1 MERRRL
7 SFIRAWMRL
16 AAWGAPSSAVPT
28 LGRCRRRPVG
38 RSVSLA
44 SVQSRRLSLLARGT
58 QASGANAHAPASPHS
73 TPDPLTRPSST
84 PLECLRYAE
93 RVLFA
98 EVPEPRLSAEHL
110 LAAAVNRVMT
120 PALADAARAVTEVSP
135 RSSRPGWLMAWQ
147 SVLLLPL
154 PVQRS
159 ALLAALQ
166 THRTARKDAGSA
178 VNAGGADRTIA
189 QVIARVQAEFAQL
202 CARRR
207 RREPVQYLCGDWEFH
222 GLTLKMRAPVL
233 IPRPET
239 EELVTHALQCL
250 ATHSRPAPSLD
261 RPLRVL
267 DVGCG
272 SGAIILSLLAALRGT
287 AVQAVAVD
295 PSAEAVQLTVENAA
309 LNDIAASERSDVAAD
324 AEVLQVL
331 RMSITELAA
340 HLHQQRARHGADA
353 PRAPPTFDLVIS
365 NPPYIPP
372 RDMPALAPEI
382 LQYESAAALS
392 GIDPDGMRVIRDIL
406 RACAGT
412 PDTASAT
419 ALLAADGEL
428 WMEVDPSQP
437 SLIQEELQ
445 SSSGDLPDLEWV
457 EARTDWSGAPRFVR
471 LRRRGAPVHRP
482 RSDA

>member
-1 MERRRL
+1 
-7 SFIRAWMRL
+7 MRL
-16 AAWGAPSSAVPT
+16 AVWRTPSSVAPT

-38 RSVSLA
+38 RSVSPA
-44 SVQSRRLSLLARGT
+44 FAQRRRLSLLARGT
-58 QASGANAHAPASPHS
+58 QASDANVHAPTSPHS
-73 TPDPLTRPSST
+73 TPDPLIRLSST

-110 LAAAVNRVMT
+110 LTAAVNQVMT
-120 PALADAARAVTEVSP
+120 PALADAARAATEALP
-135 RSSRPGWLMAWQ
+135 RNSRPGWLMAWQ

-166 THRTARKDAGSA
+166 THRIAQKDVATAVS
-178 VNAGGADRTIA
+178 AGGADRTIA
-189 QVIARVQAEFAQL
+189 QVIARVQAEFSQL
-202 CARRR
+202 CARRQ

-222 GLTLKMRAPVL
+222 RLTLKMRAPVL

-239 EELVTHALQCL
+239 EELVAHALQCL
-250 ATHSRPAPSLD
+250 ATHNRPATPLG

-287 AVQAVAVD
+287 VVQAVAID

-324 AEVLQVL
+324 AEVLQAL
-331 RMSITELAA
+331 RMSITEFAA
-340 HLHQQRARHGADA
+340 HLHQQRARCGADA
-353 PRAPPTFDLVIS
+353 SRAPPTFDLVIS

-406 RACAGT
+406 RACAGAS
-412 PDTASAT
+412 DTASAT

-437 SLIQEELQ
+437 PLIQEELQ
-445 SSSGDLPDLEWV
+445 SSSGGLPNLEWV
-457 EARTDWSGAPRFVR
+457 ETRTDWSGAPRFVR
-471 LRRRGAPVHRP
+471 LRRRGTPAHRP